1 MAKCSPIARV
11 TAWNQERIAVEAST
25 YRMVALAALLA
36 SAGHVMGAGP
46 ASDSI
51 YTCIDSKGR
60 RLTADRPIPD
70 CVDREQT
77 ELSPGG
83 LTRRKIGPT
92 LTAAERAAQEE
103 QEKRQQEERAR
114 LEEEKRREKALVARF
129 PNRETHDKERADALA
144 LVDSVTAAA
153 QRRTQE
159 LQKQRKFLDGE
170 VEFYQLAPSRMPA
183 KLKRQI
189 EEVDTQLAAQKRFI
203 ADQDVEKV
211 RVNAR
216 FDEELSRLKL
226 LWAQQSAAVPSA
238 AAHAASSSA
247 GRATTAK

>member
-1 MAKCSPIARV
+1 MHGSTLR
-11 TAWNQERIAVEAST
+11 TA
-25 YRMVALAALLA
+25 ALAALLA
-36 SAGHVMGAGP
+36 SLAGHAVDAAAAP
-46 ASDSI
+46 DSI
-51 YTCIDSKGR
+51 YTCIDAKGR

-92 LTAAERAAQEE
+92 LTAAERAAQEG

-114 LEEEKRREKALVARF
+114 LEEEKRRERALVARF
-129 PNRETHDKERADALA
+129 PNREVHDAERADALA

-153 QRRTQE
+153 QRRREE

-170 VEFYQLAPSRMPA
+170 VEFYQLDPSRMPP

-203 ADQDVEKV
+203 VEQDVEKV

-216 FDEELSRLKL
+216 FDEELMRLKV
-226 LWAQQSAAVPSA
+226 LWAKQAVVPTVAAT
-238 AAHAASSSA
+238 ASQP
-247 GRATTAK
+247 GTTAKTGAKR

>member
-1 MAKCSPIARV
+1 
-11 TAWNQERIAVEAST
+11 VESST
-25 YRMVALAALLA
+25 LRTLALAALLA
-36 SAGHVMGAGP
+36 SLAGQALGATA

-51 YTCIDSKGR
+51 YTCIDAKGR

-70 CVDREQT
+70 CIDREQT

-83 LTRRKIGPT
+83 LPRRKIGPT

-103 QEKRQQEERAR
+103 QEKRRHEERAR
-114 LEEEKRREKALVARF
+114 LEEEKRRERALVVRF
-129 PNRETHDKERADALA
+129 PSREAHDKERVETLA

-153 QRRTQE
+153 QRRTHE

-170 VEFYQLAPSRMPA
+170 VEFYQLDPSRMPP

-189 EEVDTQLAAQKRFI
+189 EEVDTQLAAQKRFVV
-203 ADQDVEKV
+203 DQDVEKV

-216 FDEELSRLKL
+216 FDEELTRLKV
-226 LWAQQSAAVPSA
+226 LWAKQAVVPPVA
-238 AAHAASSSA
+238 AAAS
-247 GRATTAK
+247 RPATTVKTGARH

>member
-1 MAKCSPIARV
+1 MAV
-11 TAWNQERIAVEAST
+11 QAST
-25 YRMVALAALLA
+25 FRTIALAALLA
-36 SAGHVMGAGP
+36 SLAGHAMVA
-46 ASDSI
+46 AAATDSI
-51 YTCIDSKGR
+51 YTCIDAKGR

-70 CVDREQT
+70 CIDREQT

-83 LTRRKIGPT
+83 LTRRRIGPT

-103 QEKRQQEERAR
+103 QEKRQHEERAR
-114 LEEEKRREKALVARF
+114 LEEEKRRERALVARF
-129 PNRETHDKERADALA
+129 PNREVHNRERADALA

-170 VEFYQLAPSRMPA
+170 VEFYQLDPSRMPA
-183 KLKRQI
+183 KVKRQI
-189 EEVDTQLAAQKRFI
+189 EEVDTQLAAQRRFV

-216 FDEELSRLKL
+216 FDEELTRLKV
-226 LWAQQSAAVPSA
+226 LWAQQAVVVTPA
-238 AAHAASSSA
+238 AAHASSPASRPA
-247 GRATTAK
+247 ATAKTGAKR